1 MVCSAEKDIECAQ
14 KIRKMKYFDCQ
25 NISPCSGLIMAKT
38 KTKPVEI
45 SEMSKSLYNWN
56 NNMNF
61 KWLYTNSGTLVW
73 KLYNRKAYLLKL

>member
-45 SEMSKSLYNWN
+45 
-56 NNMNF
+56 
-61 KWLYTNSGTLVW
+61 NSSWVQFFCHISVNLAPNVTSRESFGI
-73 KLYNRKAYLLKL
+73 